1 VRRSLGQATLAAEP
15 VTRPLLVVAGPTAS
29 GKSALGLAVAEAL
42 GGEIVSADAFAV
54 YRGLDI
60 GTDKPAPEARRR
72 IQHHLVDILEPTAR
86 FSAGDFSRQADTA
99 IADIVT
105 RGVTPVVV
113 GGTHFYLRA
122 LLFGLFDGPPRDA
135 EVRARLQQEWDSDPD
150 GMRRRLE
157 EVDPASALRITAG
170 DRQRILRALEVF
182 ELTGVPLTV
191 HWQRQR
197 QQLRYRPLLAAPR
210 RERADLYARIGA
222 RVDMMFSQGLVAEVR
237 GLLSAG
243 VPSGAHAFKAIGYG
257 EVVGYVRGHWDLDT
271 AVARTKHASRLLAK
285 RQLSWL
291 RHLREGRL
299 HWVSPVEAGGAED
312 LIHLWHRHLEEGGVS

>member
-1 VRRSLGQATLAAEP
+1 M
-15 VTRPLLVVAGPTAS
+15 VAGPTAS
-29 GKSALGLAVAEAL
+29 GKSALGLAAAEAL

-60 GTDKPAPEARRR
+60 GTDKPRPEDRRR
-72 IQHHLVDILEPTAR
+72 IRHHLVDIVEPTAR
-86 FSAGDFSRQADTA
+86 FSAGDFGRAADAA
-99 IADIVT
+99 IADISARDAT
-105 RGVTPVVV
+105 AVVA

-122 LLFGLFDGPPRDA
+122 LLFGLFDGPPRDPT
-135 EVRARLQQEWDSDPD
+135 VRARLQQEWEMDP
-150 GMRRRLE
+150 GALRQQLQE
-157 EVDPASALRITAG
+157 IDPASAERIAAR
-170 DRQRILRALEVF
+170 DQQRILRALEVF
-182 ELTGVPLTV
+182 ELTGVPLTT

-197 QQLRYRPLLAAPR
+197 QQLRYRPLLTAPR
-210 RERADLYARIGA
+210 RDRTDLYARIEA
-222 RVDMMFSQGLVAEVR
+222 RVDMMFSEGLVDEVR

-243 VPSGAHAFKAIGYG
+243 VPPRAHAFKAIGYG

-291 RHLREGRL
+291 RHLREGHL
-299 HWVSPVEAGGAED
+299 HWVAPVEAGGTKD